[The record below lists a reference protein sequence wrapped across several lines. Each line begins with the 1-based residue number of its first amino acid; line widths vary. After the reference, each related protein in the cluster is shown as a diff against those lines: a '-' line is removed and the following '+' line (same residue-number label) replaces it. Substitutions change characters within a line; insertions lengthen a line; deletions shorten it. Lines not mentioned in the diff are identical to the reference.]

1 MSVTVGV
8 LSVQG
13 DVYENVAVSHDA
25 LNEMN
30 ISGDVIPVKT
40 PSAISDVDVMI
51 IPGGEST
58 TIGLLT
64 LAGDTLATL
73 GERIRGGMPTL
84 GVCAGL
90 ILLAGD
96 VTDRMLGGTGQPLL
110 KVLDIKLE
118 RNSFGRQRDSFET
131 TLSLKPLGIADF
143 PGVFIRAPSITAVS
157 PDIDVISVYDNR
169 IVAVRRDNIIG
180 TSFHPE
186 LSGSTELHKYLIK
199 MATK

>member
-1 MSVTVGV
+1 MSITVGV
-8 LSVQG
+8 LSIQG
-13 DVYENVAVSHDA
+13 DVCENMAASHQA
-25 LNEMN
+25 LDEMN
-30 ISGDVIPVKT
+30 ISGNVIPVKT

-131 TLSLKPLGIADF
+131 ILSMKPLGIGDF
-143 PGVFIRAPSITAVS
+143 PGVFIRAPSVTAVS
-157 PDIDVISVYDNR
+157 PDVEVLSVYDNR
-169 IVAVRRDNIIG
+169 IVAVKQNNTIG

-186 LSGSTELHKYLIK
+186 LSGSTELHRHLID
-199 MATK
+199 MARR

>member
-1 MSVTVGV
+1 MTVTVGV

-13 DVYENVAVSHDA
+13 DVSENIAAGRAA
-25 LNEMN
+25 LSEMN
-30 ISGDVIPVKT
+30 VSGSVVPVKT

-51 IPGGEST
+51 MPGGEST

-90 ILLAGD
+90 ILLSGD

-110 KVLDIKLE
+110 KVLDIRLE

-131 TLSLKPLGIADF
+131 ILSLKPLGIENF
-143 PGVFIRAPSITAVS
+143 RGVFIRAPSITAVT
-157 PDIDVISVYDNR
+157 PDVEAVSVYDNR
-169 IVAVRRDNIIG
+169 IVAVKKQNIIG

-186 LSGSTELHKYLIK
+186 LSGNNDIHKYLINLARK
-199 MATK
+199 

>member
-13 DVYENVAVSHDA
+13 DVYENVAASHEA

-131 TLSLKPLGIADF
+131 TLSLEPLGIVDF

>member
-13 DVYENVAVSHDA
+13 DVYENMAVSHEA

-186 LSGSTELHKYLIK
+186 LSGSTELHKYLIR

>member
-13 DVYENVAVSHDA
+13 DVYENMAASHEA
-25 LNEMN
+25 LNELN
-30 ISGDVIPVKT
+30 ISGDVLPVKT

-131 TLSLKPLGIADF
+131 VLSLKPLGITDF
-143 PGVFIRAPSITAVS
+143 PGIFIRAPSITAVS

-186 LSGSTELHKYLIK
+186 LSGSTELHKCLIK
-199 MATK
+199 MATE

>member
-1 MSVTVGV
+1 MSITVGV
-8 LSVQG
+8 LSIQG
-13 DVYENVAVSHDA
+13 DVCENMAASHQA
-25 LNEMN
+25 LDEMN
-30 ISGDVIPVKT
+30 ISGNVIPVKT

-131 TLSLKPLGIADF
+131 ILSMKPLGIGDF
-143 PGVFIRAPSITAVS
+143 PGVFIRAPSVTAVS
-157 PDIDVISVYDNR
+157 PDVEVLSVYDNR
-169 IVAVRRDNIIG
+169 IVAVKQNNTIG

-186 LSGSTELHKYLIK
+186 LSGSTELHRHLIG
-199 MATK
+199 MARR

>member
-1 MSVTVGV
+1 MSITVGV

-13 DVYENVAVSHDA
+13 DVYENVVASHEA

-131 TLSLKPLGIADF
+131 TLSLEPLGIVDF

>member
-1 MSVTVGV
+1 MSITVGV

-13 DVYENVAVSHDA
+13 DVCENMAASHQA
-25 LNEMN
+25 LDEMN
-30 ISGDVIPVKT
+30 ISGNVIPVKT

-131 TLSLKPLGIADF
+131 ILSMKPLGIGDF
-143 PGVFIRAPSITAVS
+143 PGVFIRAPSVTAVS
-157 PDIDVISVYDNR
+157 PDVEVLSVYDNR
-169 IVAVRRDNIIG
+169 IVAVKQNNTIG

-186 LSGSTELHKYLIK
+186 LSGSTELHKYLIG
-199 MATK
+199 MARR

>member
-1 MSVTVGV
+1 MSITVGV

-13 DVYENVAVSHDA
+13 DVYENISASQQA

-30 ISGDVIPVKT
+30 ISGNVIPVKT
-40 PSAISDVDVMI
+40 PSVISEVDVMI

-131 TLSLKPLGIADF
+131 MLSMEPLGIANF
-143 PGVFIRAPSITAVS
+143 PGVFIRAPSVTAVS
-157 PDIDVISVYDNR
+157 PDVEVLCVYDNR
-169 IVAVRRDNIIG
+169 VVAVRRNNTIG

-186 LSGSTELHKYLIK
+186 LAGSTELHKYLIN
-199 MATK
+199 MAKR